1 MNPMARFL
9 PRALLLALL
18 AAVAACSSFGPK
30 LESPQLTLLGIQI
43 LSADMF
49 SQQFK
54 VRVKVVNPNDLEVAV
69 RGLEYDILLM
79 GDSFAEG
86 TANQPFVLPARG
98 EVEFDMAV
106 TTNFVSSLGR
116 LVSRMQGGKLEDVQY
131 QITGK
136 LLLEKGVMRTI
147 PFSHAGTVDFKKARD
162 KLKSAEPGS

>member
-1 MNPMARFL
+1 MPSPFL
-9 PRALLLALL
+9 RAFALAFIAVL
-18 AAVAACSSFGPK
+18 AGCSSFGPK
-30 LESPQLTLLGIQI
+30 LQSPELSLLGIQI

-49 SQQFK
+49 AQQFK

-69 RGLEYDILLM
+69 EGIEYDILLM

-98 EVEFDMAV
+98 EAEFDMTV

-147 PFSHAGTVDFKKARD
+147 PFAHSGTVDFSKARD
-162 KLKSAEPGS
+162 KLK

>member
-1 MNPMARFL
+1 MARFV

-18 AAVAACSSFGPK
+18 AAVAACTSFGSK
-30 LESPQLTLLGIQI
+30 LEAPQLELLGVQI
-43 LSADMF
+43 LSGDMF
-49 SQQFK
+49 AQQFK
-54 VRVKVVNPNDLEVAV
+54 VRVKVINPNDLEVAV

-86 TANQPFVLPARG
+86 TSNHSFVLPALG
-98 EVEFDMAV
+98 EAEFDMTV

-116 LVSRMQGGKLEDVQY
+116 LVSRMQGGKLNDVQY

-147 PFSHAGTVDFKKARD
+147 PFSHAGTVDFTKARD
-162 KLKSAEPGS
+162 KLKSAEPSS

>member
-1 MNPMARFL
+1 ML
-9 PRALLLALL
+9 VIISDLHLADGT
-18 AAVAACSSFGPK
+18 CGHSISSSAF
-30 LESPQLTLLGIQI
+30 QLFVDRLRELVVHASHRRDGRYRPIQ
-43 LSADMF
+43 
-49 SQQFK
+49 
-54 VRVKVVNPNDLEVAV
+54 EV
-69 RGLEYDILLM
+69 DILLM

-98 EVEFDMAV
+98 EAEFDMTV

-147 PFSHAGTVDFKKARD
+147 PFSHVGTVDFKKARD
-162 KLKSAEPGS
+162 KLKSAEPTS